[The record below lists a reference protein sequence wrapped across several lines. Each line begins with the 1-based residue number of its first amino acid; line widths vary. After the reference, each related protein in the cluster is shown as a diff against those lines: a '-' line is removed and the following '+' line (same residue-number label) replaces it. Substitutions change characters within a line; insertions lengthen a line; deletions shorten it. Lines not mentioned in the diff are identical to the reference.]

1 MNKKK
6 DPKAKMAEKSVTN
19 SGTDGAQG
27 QEAFGRISS
36 KPELKTFLN
45 SIRDKV
51 TEGIAAPIYAMSA
64 MNFVL
69 TLPDIYN
76 LLDNENKE
84 IARDIWLR
92 IKQSGLQIRMP
103 GLLFGPD
110 EINGAAASQG

>member
-6 DPKAKMAEKSVTN
+6 ETKAKTNEKPA
-19 SGTDGAQG
+19 DGAAADS
-27 QEAFGRISS
+27 AFGRISS
-36 KPELKTFLN
+36 KAELKTFLN

-51 TEGIAAPIYAMSA
+51 TEGVAAPIYAMSA

-69 TLPDIYN
+69 TIPDIYS

-92 IKQSGLQIRMP
+92 LKQSGLQIRMP
-103 GLLFGPD
+103 GLLFGAD
-110 EINGAAASQG
+110 EIDGAAAPQS